1 MYEEY
6 LGEGYH
12 EKVRKMLTADDK
24 LLPNSIIDADVNIG
38 AMKRLV
44 APAIETMQRF
54 GRFVDDK
61 KKYDQLQVAA
71 LNCLCGILCFAL
83 KSRTSSPP
91 YDIPEYK
98 RNWDKKRDKFMRYAN
113 SQMLQLVKMGGGA

>member
-1 MYEEY
+1 MYKEY

-12 EKVRKMLTADDK
+12 EKVRKAITADEK
-24 LLPNSIIDADVNIG
+24 LLPDSIIDADINIG
-38 AMKRLV
+38 AMKKLV
-44 APAIETMQRF
+44 APVVEEMQRF
-54 GRFVDDK
+54 GKLVDDK
-61 KKYDQLQVAA
+61 KKYEQLQGAA
-71 LNCLCGILCFAL
+71 LNYLCGILCMAL

-113 SQMLQLVKMGGGA
+113 SQMIGLMRMG